1 MGQKR
6 KSNCE
11 KYKKSS
17 RYFGVLSGR
26 VACDGREVRRM
37 KCPRCQKE
45 MERCNDVSYCS
56 KCGFPVNTSVDN
68 GRARLR
74 KVMFDADAK
83 ALVVNDIR
91 YDTVRAFSMKCE
103 ERKCTLTVTRDE
115 IFEVHL

>member
-1 MGQKR
+1 
-6 KSNCE
+6 
-11 KYKKSS
+11 
-17 RYFGVLSGR
+17 
-26 VACDGREVRRM
+26 M

-45 MERCNDVSYCS
+45 MKRCNDVSYCS

>member
-1 MGQKR
+1 
-6 KSNCE
+6 
-11 KYKKSS
+11 
-17 RYFGVLSGR
+17 
-26 VACDGREVRRM
+26 M
-37 KCPRCQKE
+37 KCPRCGNEVKE
-45 MERCNDVSYCS
+45 YEDEKYCS
-56 KCGFPVNTSVDN
+56 KCGFPINTPAND
-68 GRARLR
+68 GHYPLR